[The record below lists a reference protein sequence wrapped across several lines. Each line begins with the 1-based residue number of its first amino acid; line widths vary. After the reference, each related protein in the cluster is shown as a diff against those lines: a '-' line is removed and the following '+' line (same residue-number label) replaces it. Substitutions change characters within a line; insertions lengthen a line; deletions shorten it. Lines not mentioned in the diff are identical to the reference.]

1 MVMSTRLLEKTIGYR
16 FRRKKWLELALTH
29 PSYRHENSD
38 QLEDNQR
45 LEYLGDAVLGLLA
58 AHALYQRNPN
68 ATEGELSKLRS
79 GITRDE
85 TLANIAETIDLGR
98 HLRFGKGE
106 AQNGGPSR
114 KSNLADALEALLG
127 AAWKDGGQRA
137 AQKVFDNLF
146 PAVINETSNTSGD
159 LNPKG
164 TLQEYTQQH
173 SLPQPTYESIAT
185 EGPDHSPQ
193 HTIHVHV
200 FDQIFSATA
209 GSKREAE
216 QRAAEQALCSIQKE
230 SPR

>member
-1 MVMSTRLLEKTIGYR
+1 MSIRLLEKTIGYR
-16 FRRKKWLELALTH
+16 FRSKKWLHLALTH
-29 PSYRHENSD
+29 PSYRHENSE
-38 QLEDNQR
+38 QQEDNQR
-45 LEYLGDAVLGLLA
+45 LEYLGDAVLSLLT
-58 AHALYQRNPN
+58 AHILYQRNPD

-85 TLANIAETIDLGR
+85 TLATIAESINLGS

-106 AQNGGPSR
+106 AQNGGASR

-137 AQKVFDNLF
+137 AQKVFDKLF
-146 PAVINETSNTSGD
+146 STVIEATTSTTSD

-164 TLQEYTQQH
+164 TLQELTQQQG
-173 SLPQPTYESIAT
+173 LAQPIYESIAS

-200 FDQIFSATA
+200 FDQFFSGTA

-216 QRAAEQALCSIQKE
+216 QRAAEQALRSIKQNNQ
-230 SPR
+230 S

>member
-1 MVMSTRLLEKTIGYR
+1 MSIRILEKTIGYR
-16 FRRKKWLELALTH
+16 FRRKKWLHLALTH
-29 PSYRHENSD
+29 PSYRHENTD
-38 QLEDNQR
+38 QQEDNQR

-58 AHALYQRNPN
+58 AHALYQQNPD

-85 TLANIAETIDLGR
+85 TLAAIAESVDLGS

-106 AQNGGPSR
+106 SQNGGANR

-137 AQKVFDNLF
+137 AQKVFDKLF
-146 PAVINETSNTSGD
+146 PAVIEKTTTTTGE

-164 TLQEYTQQH
+164 TLQEFTQQH
-173 SLPQPTYESIAT
+173 GLTQPIYESIAS

-200 FDQIFSATA
+200 FDQSFSATA
-209 GSKREAE
+209 GSKRAAE
-216 QRAAEQALCSIQKE
+216 QRAAEKALLSVKQKNR
-230 SPR
+230 S

>member
-1 MVMSTRLLEKTIGYR
+1 MHIRLLEKTIGYR
-16 FRRKKWLELALTH
+16 FRRKKWLHLALTH
-29 PSYRHENSD
+29 PSYRHENTE

-58 AHALYQRNPN
+58 AHALYQRYPD

-85 TLANIAETIDLGR
+85 TLAAIAERIDLGS
-98 HLRFGKGE
+98 HLRFGRGE
-106 AQNGGPSR
+106 AQNGGASR

-127 AAWKDGGQRA
+127 AAWKDSGQLA
-137 AQKVFDNLF
+137 AQKIFNKLF
-146 PAVINETSNTSGD
+146 SDVIEKTTETTGD

-173 SLPQPTYESIAT
+173 GLAQPTYESIAT
-185 EGPDHSPQ
+185 EGPDHSPT

-200 FDQIFSATA
+200 FDQTFDATA

-216 QRAAEQALCSIQKE
+216 QRAAEQALLSVKPKNR
-230 SPR
+230 S